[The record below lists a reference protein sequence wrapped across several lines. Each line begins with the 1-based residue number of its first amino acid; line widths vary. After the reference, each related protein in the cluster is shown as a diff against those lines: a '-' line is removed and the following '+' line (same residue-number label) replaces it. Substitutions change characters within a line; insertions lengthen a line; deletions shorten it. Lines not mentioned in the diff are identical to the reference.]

1 MKKELL
7 VLFMIFSIVSLPA
20 QEIKKLF
27 ITMPD
32 TLVPLLTPVNRADFV
47 DFLESN
53 MRAQVKNKF
62 ENLSEM
68 TDLTSDYIRL
78 QMTSRSTL
86 QMKLFVINDTTK
98 VICIVSTACA
108 PECDSYIRFFA
119 TDWKE
124 LPVQDY
130 LTLLPKPDDFFLPPD
145 STYTGEYGYDSM
157 RTQMDMVLL
166 KADLSK
172 TDTTLSFTFTTP
184 PYMGEETLN
193 EWKEYL
199 REVIVYEWKDG
210 KFWSVK

>member
-7 VLFMIFSIVSLPA
+7 VLFMIFSVVSLPA
-20 QEIKKLF
+20 QEIKKIF

-32 TLVPLLTPVNRADFV
+32 TLVPLLTSVNRADFV

-53 MRAQVKNKF
+53 MKARVKNKF

-68 TDLTSDYIRL
+68 TDLTPDYIRL

-86 QMKLFVINDTTK
+86 QMKLLAINDTTK
-98 VICIVSTACA
+98 VICMVSTACA

-124 LPVQDY
+124 LPAQNY

-145 STYTGEYGYDSM
+145 SVCIGECDSM

-172 TDTTLSFTFTTP
+172 TDTTLSFTLTTP
-184 PYMGEETLN
+184 RYMGEETLN
-193 EWKEYL
+193 KWKGYL

-210 KFWSVK
+210 RFQLVK

>member
-7 VLFMIFSIVSLPA
+7 VLFMIFSVVSLPA
-20 QEIKKLF
+20 QEIKNLF
-27 ITMPD
+27 VTMPD
-32 TLVPLLTPVNRADFV
+32 TLVPLLTSVNRADFV

-53 MRAQVKNKF
+53 MRARVKNKF

-86 QMKLFVINDTTK
+86 QMKLLAINDTTK
-98 VICIVSTACA
+98 VICTVSTACA

-124 LPVQDY
+124 LPGRDY
-130 LTLLPKPDDFFLPPD
+130 LTLLPKPDDFFIPPD
-145 STYTGEYGYDSM
+145 STYISEYDSM
-157 RTQMDMVLL
+157 CAQMDMVLL

-184 PYMGEETLN
+184 RYMGEEALHT
-193 EWKEYL
+193 WKEYL
-199 REVIVYEWKDG
+199 REVIVYEWKG
-210 KFWSVK
+210 GMFRFVK

>member
-7 VLFMIFSIVSLPA
+7 VLFMIFSVVSLPA

-32 TLVPLLTPVNRADFV
+32 TLVPLLSSVNRADFV

-53 MRAQVKNKF
+53 MRARVKNKF

-68 TDLTSDYIRL
+68 TDLTPDYIRM

-86 QMKLFVINDTTK
+86 QMKLLAINDTTK
-98 VICIVSTACA
+98 VICTVSTACA

-119 TDWKE
+119 TDWEE

-145 STYTGEYGYDSM
+145 SAHIGEYDSM
-157 RTQMDMVLL
+157 RTQMDMILL

-184 PYMGEETLN
+184 RYMGEETLN
-193 EWKEYL
+193 KWKGYL

-210 KFWSVK
+210 KFQFVK

>member
-7 VLFMIFSIVSLPA
+7 VLFMIFSVVSLPA

-27 ITMPD
+27 VTMPD

-53 MRAQVKNKF
+53 MRARVKNKF

-68 TDLTSDYIRL
+68 TDLTPDYIRL
-78 QMTSRSTL
+78 QMTLQSTL
-86 QMKLFVINDTTK
+86 QMKLLAINDTAK
-98 VICIVSTACA
+98 VICAVFTACA

-145 STYTGEYGYDSM
+145 SAYIGEYGYDSM
-157 RTQMDMVLL
+157 CTQIDMVLL

-172 TDTTLSFTFTTP
+172 TDTTLSFTFITP
-184 PYMGEETLN
+184 RYMGEETLN
-193 EWKEYL
+193 KWKGYL

-210 KFWSVK
+210 RFQSVK